1 MDIFFSVGIVQALF
15 SIILISKKRELILAD
30 KVLMLLI
37 AFWGSELIY
46 SLLNFVYIQEL
57 PDFVIFPFTFG
68 PLLYFYTYLLSSEK
82 SVLPHRYWRHFIPFV
97 VFLLIAIFLR
107 PYLDYYEASFTQ
119 AQNTGL
125 MYIVNFSA
133 FIIQSLYY
141 WVKINKAIKHHRNNL
156 LHKLSID
163 SEDINLNWIRLLSI
177 FVFGGFALFALVDT
191 VFFLWSQIIFDPS
204 IFLHIGILI
213 ALYSVSFFG
222 FKQEAIFESQQYKRF
237 VSPNEQTAASQDQQQ
252 KDELAYLLTYLDTN
266 KPYLI
271 RNLTL
276 QNLANAL
283 NMPSYK
289 LSELINSRL
298 QKNFFTLINE
308 MRVEEAKQRIV
319 SNQYSH
325 LTLSA
330 IGFDSGFNSKS
341 TFHDLFKKYTGI
353 TPAQYKKKK
362 GQS

>member
-1 MDIFFSVGIVQALF
+1 MEVFFSIGLAQVIF
-15 SIILISKKRELILAD
+15 SLVLIGKKQGLILAD

-37 AFWGSELIY
+37 MFWGIELGY
-46 SLLNFVYIQEL
+46 SMLNFVYVPEL

-68 PLLYFYTYLLSSEK
+68 PLLYFYTYLLTSEK
-82 SVLPHRYWRHFIPFV
+82 STLPPRYLIHFIPFI

-125 MYIVNFSA
+125 MFVINFTT

-141 WVKINKAIKHHRNNL
+141 WAKINKTVKQHKNNL
-156 LHKLSID
+156 LQKLSID
-163 SEDINLNWIRLLSI
+163 SDDINLNWIRLLSI
-177 FVFGGFALFALVDT
+177 FVFGGFALFATVDT
-191 VFFLWSQIIFDPS
+191 IFFLWSQVIFDPS

-222 FKQEAIFESQQYKRF
+222 FKQEAIFESQQYSRF
-237 VSPNEQTAASQDQQQ
+237 ISNTEQTTKHTVNKNS
-252 KDELAYLLTYLDTN
+252 DELEHVLTYIKEN
-266 KPYLI
+266 KPFLI

-276 QNLANAL
+276 QDLANAL
-283 NMPSYK
+283 NTPAYK
-289 LSELINSRL
+289 LSELINNQL
-298 QKNFFTLINE
+298 HKNFFTLINE
-308 MRVEEAKQRIV
+308 LRVEEAKKRII
-319 SNQYSH
+319 SPEHSH

-341 TFHDLFKKYTGI
+341 TFHELFKKYAGV
-353 TPAQYKKKK
+353 TPSQYKKKK
-362 GQS
+362 GNA